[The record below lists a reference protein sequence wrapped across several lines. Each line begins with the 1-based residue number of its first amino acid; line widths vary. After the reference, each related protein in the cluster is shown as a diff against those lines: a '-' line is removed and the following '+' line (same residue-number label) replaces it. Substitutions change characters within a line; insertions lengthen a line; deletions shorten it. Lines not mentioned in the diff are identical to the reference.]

1 MGYKI
6 SLLLLALLISVSGGS
21 YYYISM
27 LKKDNEILKVNQAK
41 LEQSIQEQNESIERH
56 LANQKRQQEQ
66 IGLLEAQRQASQREV
81 NKLRDTFAR
90 HDLDNLALAKP
101 ELVQKMVNRGTK
113 KVKEDL
119 IAITTPN
126 EQD

>member
-6 SLLLLALLISVSGGS
+6 SLLLLVLLISVLGGS

-101 ELVQKMVNRGTK
+101 DLVQKMVNRGTK